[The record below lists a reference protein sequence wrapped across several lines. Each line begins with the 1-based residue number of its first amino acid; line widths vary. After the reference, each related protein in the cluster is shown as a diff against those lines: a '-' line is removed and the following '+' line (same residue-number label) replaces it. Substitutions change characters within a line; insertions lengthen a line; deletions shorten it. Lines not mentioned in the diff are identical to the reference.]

1 MSLIPHPRR
10 SLTALG
16 LSALLLGV
24 AGCGGG
30 DDPSPEPDTA
40 SDAGAAQAQ
49 DVVEEEA
56 TETAGPRAEI
66 GETSAE
72 TFVGALDEL
81 NLEAV
86 ADKEKSVLD
95 FMGVRYRVTKAG
107 APDAVSSTVATKLV
121 DTDEA
126 WADEVSAGDGFQF
139 CAAELIVEQSV
150 YPTPEPKKDPI
161 GLPEI
166 EIRAGGTD
174 VLPGFSFPEEQ
185 AVGDTFTFVGTP
197 RAEDGNGRFV
207 FVASQQ
213 GVAQQLDLCTGER
226 TASDLEYLYTSPT
239 TATIGEPNSWNKPFK
254 GAIDDNAKLEGK
266 VTTAVVVPTTDGSNW
281 LDGEQLYLGIDIKT
295 APNDSLD
302 HDKTE
307 VRLVLPDETE
317 VPPLTHV
324 SGFGE
329 RFQHRLWFP
338 FPADTKEAKLKLHL
352 IMDVSSRSK
361 VDDLGVV
368 EVPVTFSRG

>member
-1 MSLIPHPRR
+1 M
-10 SLTALG
+10 
-16 LSALLLGV
+16 
-24 AGCGGG
+24 
-30 DDPSPEPDTA
+30 
-40 SDAGAAQAQ
+40 
-49 DVVEEEA
+49 
-56 TETAGPRAEI
+56 
-66 GETSAE
+66 
-72 TFVGALDEL
+72 
-81 NLEAV
+81 
-86 ADKEKSVLD
+86 LD
-95 FMGVRYRVTKAG
+95 FMGVRYRVTKVG
-107 APDAVSSTVATKLV
+107 VPDTVSSKVATELAG
-121 DTDEA
+121 TDEA

-139 CAAELIVEQSV
+139 CAAELVVEKSV

-166 EIRAGGTD
+166 EIRAGGKD

-197 RAEDGNGRFV
+197 RAEDSNGRFV

-226 TASDLEYLYTSPT
+226 TESDLEYLYTAPT
-239 TATIGEPNSWNKPFK
+239 TATIGEPNSWKKPFK
-254 GAIDDNAKLEGK
+254 GAVNDNAKIEGK

-302 HDKTE
+302 HDETE
-307 VRLVLPDETE
+307 VVLVLPDETE
-317 VPPLTHV
+317 VPPLKHV

-338 FPADTKEAKLKLHL
+338 FPADTKEAKLKLHV
-352 IMDVSSRSK
+352 IADVAGRSK
-361 VDDLGVV
+361 IDDLGVV